1 MLTLLDKASNKQQI
15 YSSTWHQRHKK
26 NLPNGLACI
35 YTDFFFLFV
44 KSSANLNLTVTYSTF
59 KHIKFSHYSNFHF
72 SYHFSSFFFHIIRGR
87 QICIRKKTLDLH
99 WIWQTMSNYAV
110 LFHILN
116 KIQLNSLAV
125 ARIGSILRNRWP
137 DWKFFL
143 SMHWIWYFYEF
154 KKKIMIH

>member
-1 MLTLLDKASNKQQI
+1 MKTDSSYFNQTEKNFFKCNKSHICSHCWTKLRINSKFIRQLGTNGI
-15 YSSTWHQRHKK
+15 KK

-59 KHIKFSHYSNFHF
+59 KPIQFSHYSNFHF
-72 SYHFSSFFFHIIRGR
+72 SNHFSSFFFHIIRGR
-87 QICIRKKTLDLH
+87 QICIRKKSLDLH

-125 ARIGSILRNRWP
+125 TRIGSILRNRWP
-137 DWKFFL
+137 D
-143 SMHWIWYFYEF
+143 
-154 KKKIMIH
+154 